1 MSGLRLL
8 NSLIFSLCFDAN
20 ANESATNTSIEAN
33 AKFRADTTL
42 AMEKTLLAQQWGL
55 QQEELD
61 RFDALMRGPLGTYSP
76 NLDPLSALGI
86 EAPTD
91 AERQR
96 YARLQVEAEAL
107 RVEKLLGYQRAYDQA
122 WKDRY
127 PGMSLINLPPISSPL
142 MFKPAERKSVFVRL
156 DCPECDQ
163 KVRQLYTSGAAFD
176 LYVLGSEQDD
186 KRIRQWA
193 QKVGIKPKR
202 IRDGNISI
210 NHDNGRW
217 ASIGAHGD
225 LPAVMQEVNGQW
237 LRQ

>member
-1 MSGLRLL
+1 MSRLRLL
-8 NSLIFSLCFDAN
+8 NLLIFSLCLDVH
-20 ANESATNTSIEAN
+20 ANEGATNTSIEAHTR
-33 AKFRADTTL
+33 FRTDTPL

-61 RFDALMRGPLGTYSP
+61 RFYALMKGPLGTYSP

-142 MFKPAERKSVFVRL
+142 MFKPSERKSVFVRL
-156 DCPECDQ
+156 DCPECEQ
-163 KVRQLYTSGAAFD
+163 KVRQLYTSGAVFD
-176 LYVLGSEQDD
+176 LYVVDSGQDD

-193 QKVGIKPKR
+193 QKVGIKPNR
-202 IRDGNISI
+202 VRDGNISI

-217 ASIGAHGD
+217 ASIGARGE
-225 LPAVMQEVNGQW
+225 LPAVMQEVNGRW